1 MKRIPTTPRADWQ
14 KTVESQGFHFHTA
27 EGQGG
32 AQPYWNESA
41 YYQFTSREIDQ
52 LEAATYEL
60 DKICLAAVQ
69 HLMDH
74 PDRLS
79 QFNIPADWIPFL
91 QASWESDEITI
102 YGRFDLAY
110 DGSGSLPKLLEY
122 NADTPTGLL
131 EAAVVQWYWLKD
143 QHPDADQFNSIHEK
157 LIEAWKRFKDTMTG
171 NMMYFSSLDNLE
183 DFMTVSYLQDT
194 AVQAGLDAR
203 YIQCEDIG
211 WHNQRQVFT
220 DLDEN
225 QINQIF
231 KLYPW
236 EWLQRD
242 RFAGQVKTS
251 ETKWMEA
258 PWKMVLSNKA
268 ILVLLWELFPD
279 HPNLLPASFEPIRGP
294 SVRKPIQARE
304 GANILIQSGNQTL
317 IETPG
322 QYTGPFVYQQYQK
335 LPSFD
340 GNHAVIGSWMVN
352 GYACGIGIREDN
364 SLVTGNL
371 SRFVPHLFS

>member
-1 MKRIPTTPRADWQ
+1 MKRIPTTPRPDWQ
-14 KTVESQGFHFHTA
+14 TKVESQGFHFHTA
-27 EGQGG
+27 DTT
-32 AQPYWNESA
+32 PYWNESA

-60 DKICLAAVQ
+60 DKLCLTAVQ
-69 HLMDH
+69 HLMNH

-79 QFNIPADWIPFL
+79 QFNIPTDWIPFI
-91 QASWESDEITI
+91 QASWESDEITV

-110 DGSGSLPKLLEY
+110 DGMSPPKLLEY

-131 EAAVVQWYWLKD
+131 EAAVVQWYWMKD
-143 QHPDADQFNSIHEK
+143 QHPGADQFNSIHEK
-157 LIEAWKRFKDTMTG
+157 LIEAWKRYKPSMNG
-171 NMMYFSSLDNLE
+171 SMMYFSSLDNLE

-211 WHNQRQVFT
+211 WHNTRQVFT

-225 QINQIF
+225 QIQQIF

-236 EWLQRD
+236 EWLLRD
-242 RFAGQVKTS
+242 QFANQVKTS
-251 ETKWMEA
+251 ETKWLEA

-268 ILVLLWELFPD
+268 LLVILWELFPG
-279 HPNLLPASFEPIRGP
+279 HPNLLRASLEPIVGQ
-294 SVRKPIQARE
+294 SVRKPMHARE
-304 GANILIQSGNQTL
+304 GANILIQAGNQTL

-322 QYTGPFVYQQYQK
+322 NYTGPYVYQQYQQ

-340 GNHAVIGSWMVN
+340 GNHAVVGSWMVN

>member
-1 MKRIPTTPRADWQ
+1 
-14 KTVESQGFHFHTA
+14 
-27 EGQGG
+27 
-32 AQPYWNESA
+32 
-41 YYQFTSREIDQ
+41 
-52 LEAATYEL
+52 
-60 DKICLAAVQ
+60 
-69 HLMDH
+69 
-74 PDRLS
+74 
-79 QFNIPADWIPFL
+79 
-91 QASWESDEITI
+91 
-102 YGRFDLAY
+102 
-110 DGSGSLPKLLEY
+110 
-122 NADTPTGLL
+122 
-131 EAAVVQWYWLKD
+131 
-143 QHPDADQFNSIHEK
+143 
-157 LIEAWKRFKDTMTG
+157 
-171 NMMYFSSLDNLE
+171 MMYFSSLDNLE

-211 WHNQRQVFT
+211 WHNARRVFT

-242 RFAGQVKTS
+242 QFAGQVKTS
-251 ETKWMEA
+251 STKWLEA

-268 ILVLLWELFPD
+268 ILVTLWELFPG
-279 HPNLLPASFEPIRGP
+279 HPNLLPASFNPIAGP
-294 SVRKPIQARE
+294 SVRKPIHARE
-304 GANILIQSGNQTL
+304 GANILIQAGDQTVETSGK
-317 IETPG
+317 
-322 QYTGPFVYQQYQK
+322 YAGPYVYQQYQK

-352 GYACGIGIREDN
+352 GYACGIGLREDN

>member
-1 MKRIPTTPRADWQ
+1 MKRIPTTPRENWQ
-14 KTVESQGFHFHTA
+14 KIVESQGFHFHTA
-27 EGQGG
+27 GQ
-32 AQPYWNESA
+32 QPYWNESA
-41 YYQFTSREIDQ
+41 YYQFTAQEVDV

-60 DKICLAAVQ
+60 NRICLIAVQ
-69 HLMDH
+69 HVIDH
-74 PDRLS
+74 PARFADL
-79 QFNIPADWIPFL
+79 NIPADWIDFIS
-91 QASWESDEITI
+91 ASWESDEITI

-110 DGSGSLPKLLEY
+110 DGTAAPRMLEY

-143 QHPDADQFNSIHEK
+143 QHPHSDQFNSIHEK
-157 LIEAWKRFKDTMTG
+157 LIEAWKRYKTVMNG
-171 NMMYFSSLDNLE
+171 PMMYFSSLDNLE

-211 WHNQRQVFT
+211 WHHSRGVFT

-236 EWLQRD
+236 EWLQKD
-242 RFAGQVKTS
+242 RFAQQVKIAG
-251 ETKWMEA
+251 TKWLEA
-258 PWKMVLSNKA
+258 PWKMILSNKA
-268 ILVLLWELFPD
+268 ILVILWELFPN
-279 HPNLLPASFEPIRGP
+279 HPNLLPASFSPIDGP
-294 SVRKPIQARE
+294 SVRKPIHARE
-304 GANILIQSGNQTL
+304 GANILIQPGDGQP
-317 IETPG
+317 IQTPG
-322 QYTGPFVYQQYQK
+322 TYDGPSIWQRYQK
-335 LPSFD
+335 LPNFD

-352 GYACGIGIREDN
+352 GYACGMGLREDD
-364 SLVTGNL
+364 SLITGNL